1 MVRLKYLVLISMS
14 GMIVSF
20 DQLTKFLVSAS
31 FRLGD
36 TREVV
41 PGFFNLTL
49 AHNRGAA
56 FGLLADI
63 PPAIGEP
70 VFFLVPGLVLALI
83 GVFFVRLRSHQTLSI
98 YALSLI
104 VAGALGNLTDRL
116 HLGHVVDF
124 LDFHWGRYHFPAF
137 NLADAAICL
146 GVALLL
152 LSIFRE
158 KDPGAGA

>member
-20 DQLTKFLVSAS
+20 DQLTKFLVSTS
-31 FRLGD
+31 FRLGE

-56 FGLLADI
+56 FGLLADL
-63 PPAIGEP
+63 PPGIGEP
-70 VFFLVPGLVLALI
+70 VFFFVPGLVLTLI

-116 HLGHVVDF
+116 HLGYVVDF
-124 LDFHWGRYHFPAF
+124 LDFHWGNYHFPAF
-137 NLADAAICL
+137 NLADAAISL

-152 LSIFRE
+152 LSIVRE
-158 KDPGAGA
+158 KDPGAKT